1 MDQKAV
7 EAVRKW
13 RFRAG
18 TKDGAAVA
26 VRVQVEVNF
35 GLQLEPKMWGTGP
48 LIFASTSGVMPPVL
62 ISGTMPS
69 TSRDAA
75 NETVLLQFTVSPD
88 GEVGEIRALE
98 GEGSTSLPMLM
109 SSISKWR
116 FSPAATAAG
125 PIPVTG
131 KILLIKGASQ
141 FRYEA
146 SSAFRDSGATRPPEH
161 RPASDTA
168 SASNAARPVTVVT
181 VPVRISLDPDEAKRQ
196 LVEQVPPQY
205 PAEASKAK
213 IQGTVVLAIVIGA
226 DGGIKDIREIDG
238 PPELI
243 PAAVAAVK
251 QWRYHPALFRG
262 QPREASTEVEI
273 QFKLPE

>member
-35 GLQLEPKMWGTGP
+35 GLQLEPKMGGTGP
-48 LIFASTSGVMPPVL
+48 LIFSATSGVMSPVL
-62 ISGTMPS
+62 TH
-69 TSRDAA
+69 
-75 NETVLLQFTVSPD
+75 
-88 GEVGEIRALE
+88 
-98 GEGSTSLPMLM
+98 
-109 SSISKWR
+109 
-116 FSPAATAAG
+116 AT
-125 PIPVTG
+125 
-131 KILLIKGASQ
+131 
-141 FRYEA
+141 
-146 SSAFRDSGATRPPEH
+146 
-161 RPASDTA
+161 
-168 SASNAARPVTVVT
+168 
-181 VPVRISLDPDEAKRQ
+181 RQ